1 MSQSRFWVST
11 HYTYE
16 EAAKAKDRAQNDSP
30 DGVFQI
36 RKGTDKGVRQ
46 VFRVVQRFKNNEAK
60 VVTESKNRGKKRARR
75 SKEDFSWLTGKS

>member
-16 EAAKAKDRAQNDSP
+16 DAAKAKDRAQNDSP
-30 DGVFQI
+30 DGIFQI
-36 RKGTDKGVRQ
+36 RKGTDKGVKE

-60 VVTESKNRGKKRARR
+60 VVVESKRKTRKNKQR
-75 SKEDFSWLTGKS
+75 EDFSWLTGKS